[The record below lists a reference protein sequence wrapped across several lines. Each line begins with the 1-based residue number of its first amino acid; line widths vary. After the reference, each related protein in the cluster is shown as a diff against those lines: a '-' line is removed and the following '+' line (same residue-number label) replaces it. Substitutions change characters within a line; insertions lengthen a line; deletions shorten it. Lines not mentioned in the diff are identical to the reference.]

1 MRGCCLTQGAQPGA
15 LQWPRGWMRGGKG
28 GQEGGDICIIMV
40 ICVVWQKLTQHCK
53 SIFPQLKINFKI
65 KKLKKKI
72 KRTVYL

>member
-1 MRGCCLTQGAQPGA
+1 
-15 LQWPRGWMRGGKG
+15 MRGGKG